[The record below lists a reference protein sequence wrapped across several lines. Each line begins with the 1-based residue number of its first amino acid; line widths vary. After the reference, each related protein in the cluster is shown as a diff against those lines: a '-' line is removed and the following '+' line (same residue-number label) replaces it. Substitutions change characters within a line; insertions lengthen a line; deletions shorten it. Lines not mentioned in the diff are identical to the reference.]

1 MKEKMN
7 IRNYKNQS
15 VSICGKNMFP
25 YHANHEQIFLN
36 VPNILNPKILNVLNS
51 SFLMEIFGAINTAT
65 TLQSSSIWQKII
77 SRKLVPLASP
87 GLYICMQFRN
97 IPESTDRS
105 NRGQQ
110 LVEMTQIVCQLFL
123 PILPVRYFTNNPVI
137 LYLQVTT
144 YKLREPNAPNF
155 VKLFFVKY
163 Y

>member
-36 VPNILNPKILNVLNS
+36 VPYPKILNVLNS

-105 NRGQQ
+105 NRGQL

>member
-65 TLQSSSIWQKII
+65 TLQSSSI
-77 SRKLVPLASP
+77 
-87 GLYICMQFRN
+87 
-97 IPESTDRS
+97 
-105 NRGQQ
+105 
-110 LVEMTQIVCQLFL
+110 
-123 PILPVRYFTNNPVI
+123 
-137 LYLQVTT
+137 
-144 YKLREPNAPNF
+144 
-155 VKLFFVKY
+155 
-163 Y
+163 